1 MSEHKY
7 PRIEAATANEDLK
20 KKDDKKTSI
29 IFLTI
34 ALALF
39 LACVGF
45 LVWNIVRMRKVDT
58 DYVKVLGK
66 VVDVETM
73 GTSSS
78 ASSGRSYFLVI
89 SYTFD
94 GQEYKFIDREG
105 YKWHDEAYDCVGKYA
120 DILVDPQ
127 NPAHAER
134 PTSSGFIST
143 FCACCFAFFCII
155 YAAGMNIFLARKGSS
170 FTKRFLFIWG
180 AEILLGVTIVL
191 LFWTGMPHA
200 RFGEVFARNSGAI
213 GVTVVCG
220 LPLLATLVD
229 GIITLKLRPYK
240 SNHRVYRISKRT
252 LKREIADRVRD
263 HENRRS

>member
-29 IFLTI
+29 IFLSI

-155 YAAGMNIFLARKGSS
+155 YAAGMNIFLAQGKFFYKEISFYMGSGN
-170 FTKRFLFIWG
+170 FARRNDC
-180 AEILLGVTIVL
+180 AIVL
-191 LFWTGMPHA
+191 
-200 RFGEVFARNSGAI
+200 
-213 GVTVVCG
+213 
-220 LPLLATLVD
+220 D
-229 GIITLKLRPYK
+229 GNAPCQI
-240 SNHRVYRISKRT
+240 
-252 LKREIADRVRD
+252 
-263 HENRRS
+263 RRSFCSQQRGDRRNGRMRIASFGDFGRRHHHA

>member
-1 MSEHKY
+1 MCSS
-7 PRIEAATANEDLK
+7 DL
-20 KKDDKKTSI
+20 
-29 IFLTI
+29 
-34 ALALF
+34 
-39 LACVGF
+39 
-45 LVWNIVRMRKVDT
+45 
-58 DYVKVLGK
+58 
-66 VVDVETM
+66 
-73 GTSSS
+73 
-78 ASSGRSYFLVI
+78 
-89 SYTFD
+89 
-94 GQEYKFIDREG
+94 
-105 YKWHDEAYDCVGKYA
+105 A